1 MIAFILAFSLAVAAG
16 AEPLPIQ
23 PDLSDPT
30 VRLETQLRVL
40 DTMVS
45 SGMSAQAMEMV
56 RTIREQGVEDVRLDV
71 VQARAMV
78 SSGMNIEAR
87 SMLESAVK
95 KHRRSAEAWAQLG
108 IIYADEDALDKAE
121 DALTRAARYAPKDA
135 DIRNNLGW
143 ILLARG
149 HNDAALREIQA
160 ALKLNPGSAR
170 TRNNLGFALA
180 RLEKDTQA
188 LEAFRAAAVADGG
201 GEADARYNMGV
212 AMEQRGERDTAIVQ
226 YQMALQSRPDHSL
239 AQAALHRLIAPE
251 AS

>member
-1 MIAFILAFSLAVAAG
+1 MIALLLVATLALAAG
-16 AEPLPIQ
+16 AEPVAFQ
-23 PDLSDPT
+23 PDLSDPA
-30 VRLETQLRVL
+30 VRLETQLQVL
-40 DTMVS
+40 DTMVR
-45 SGMSAQAMEMV
+45 SGMSAEALEMV
-56 RTIREQGVEDVRLDV
+56 RGIRQKGVEDVRLDV

-78 SSGMNIEAR
+78 ASGMNIEAR
-87 SMLESAVK
+87 SMLEGVVK
-95 KHRRSAEAWAQLG
+95 THRRSADAWAQLG
-108 IIYADEDALDKAE
+108 VIYADEDELDKAA
-121 DALTRAARYAPKDA
+121 DALTRAARFAPKDA
-135 DIRNNLGW
+135 DVRNNLGW
-143 ILLARG
+143 VLLAQG
-149 HNDAALREIQA
+149 HNDAAMREIQA

-188 LEAFRAAAVADGG
+188 IEAFRAAAVADGG

-226 YQMALQSRPDHSL
+226 YQLALQSRPDHAL